1 MQRLS
6 VSFLSFEKEKG
17 SGLVWFISLL
27 ALISVLIGTLVS
39 ASSQFLLARQVTD
52 FSEQYVLSL
61 KTLLN
66 QNPSLTIETLSQRLS
81 SQVASNYRF
90 QNLSIKS
97 VSLEKGRTVHAVVCV
112 TWRAPIVIVDGFR
125 EICEEAYAR

>member
-1 MQRLS
+1 
-6 VSFLSFEKEKG
+6 VSFLRFQKEQG

-27 ALISVLIGTLVS
+27 ALISVFIGTLVA

-52 FSEQYVLSL
+52 FAEQYALSL

-66 QNPSLTIETLSQRLS
+66 QNPSLSIETLSRKLS
-81 SQVASNYRF
+81 SQVSSNYRVP
-90 QNLSIKS
+90 NLFIKS
-97 VSLEKGRTVHAVVCV
+97 VSLEKGRTVHTVVCV
-112 TWRAPIVIVDGFR
+112 TWRPPIVFVDGSR

>member
-1 MQRLS
+1 M
-6 VSFLSFEKEKG
+6 SFLRFQKEQG

-27 ALISVLIGTLVS
+27 ALISVFIGTLVA

-52 FSEQYVLSL
+52 FAEQYALSL

-66 QNPSLTIETLSQRLS
+66 QNPSLSIETLSRKLS
-81 SQVASNYRF
+81 SQVSSNYRVP
-90 QNLSIKS
+90 NLFIKS
-97 VSLEKGRTVHAVVCV
+97 VSLEKGRTVHTVVCV
-112 TWRAPIVIVDGFR
+112 SWRPPIVFVDGSR

>member
-1 MQRLS
+1 
-6 VSFLSFEKEKG
+6 VSFLRFQKEQG

-27 ALISVLIGTLVS
+27 ALISVFIGTLVA

-52 FSEQYVLSL
+52 FTEQYALSL

-66 QNPSLTIETLSQRLS
+66 QNPSLTIETLSRKLS
-81 SQVASNYRF
+81 SQVSSNYSVP
-90 QNLSIKS
+90 NLFIKS
-97 VSLEKGRTVHAVVCV
+97 VSLEKGRTVHTVVCV
-112 TWRAPIVIVDGFR
+112 TWRPPIVFVDGTR

>member
-1 MQRLS
+1 M
-6 VSFLSFEKEKG
+6 SFLRFQKEQG

-27 ALISVLIGTLVS
+27 ALISVFIGTLVA

-52 FSEQYVLSL
+52 FSEQYALSL

-66 QNPSLTIETLSQRLS
+66 QNPSLTIETLSRKLS
-81 SQVASNYRF
+81 SQLSSNYRVP
-90 QNLSIKS
+90 NLFIKS
-97 VSLEKGRTVHAVVCV
+97 VSLEKGRTVHTVVCV
-112 TWRAPIVIVDGFR
+112 TWRPPIVFVDGSR

>member
-1 MQRLS
+1 M
-6 VSFLSFEKEKG
+6 SFLRFQKEQG

-27 ALISVLIGTLVS
+27 ALISVFIGTLVA

-52 FSEQYVLSL
+52 FAEQYALSL

-66 QNPSLTIETLSQRLS
+66 QNPSLSIETLSRKLS
-81 SQVASNYRF
+81 SQLSSNYRF
-90 QNLSIKS
+90 ENLSIKS
-97 VSLEKGRTVHAVVCV
+97 VSLEKGRTVHTVVCV
-112 TWRAPIVIVDGFR
+112 TWRPPIVFVDGSR

>member
-1 MQRLS
+1 M
-6 VSFLSFEKEKG
+6 SFLRFQKEQG

-27 ALISVLIGTLVS
+27 ALISVFIGTLVA

-52 FSEQYVLSL
+52 FAEQYALSL

-66 QNPSLTIETLSQRLS
+66 QNPSLSIETLSRKLS
-81 SQVASNYRF
+81 SQVSSNYRVP
-90 QNLSIKS
+90 NLFIKS
-97 VSLEKGRTVHAVVCV
+97 VSLEKGRTVHTVVCV
-112 TWRAPIVIVDGFR
+112 TWRPPIVFVDGSR

>member
-1 MQRLS
+1 M
-6 VSFLSFEKEKG
+6 SFLRFQKEQG

-27 ALISVLIGTLVS
+27 ALISVFIGTLVA

-52 FSEQYVLSL
+52 FSEQYALSL

-66 QNPSLTIETLSQRLS
+66 QNPSLSIETLSRKLS
-81 SQVASNYRF
+81 SQVSSNYRVP
-90 QNLSIKS
+90 NLFIKS
-97 VSLEKGRTVHAVVCV
+97 VSLEKGRTVHTVVCV
-112 TWRAPIVIVDGFR
+112 TWRPPIVFVDGSR